1 MGVDSS
7 ISGLLFT
14 PAFAGEEDLAGCP
27 ATDAVALMRS
37 LHVVEVEMLVED
49 PLHGRR
55 PILRAWKGMRL
66 DVERDVDLGVPQS
79 LLDYLGMD
87 PLCWSVRPAAACR
100 RLSNCMPSNPA
111 FARTNFSAVS
121 GSRTLPQGSGSFEA

>member
-37 LHVVEVEMLVED
+37 LHVVEVEILVED

-79 LLDYLGMD
+79 LLNYHAMDSLLDHEAVGGVTQVVGPYIGQPGRGMNPLG
-87 PLCWSVRPAAACR
+87 PY
-100 RLSNCMPSNPA
+100 
-111 FARTNFSAVS
+111 
-121 GSRTLPQGSGSFEA
+121 

>member
-7 ISGLLFT
+7 ISCLLFT

-37 LHVVEVEMLVED
+37 LHVVEVEILVED
-49 PLHGRR
+49 PSHGRR

-87 PLCWSVRPAAACR
+87 TLLQHQTGCRVSQVVEADVWEPRPD
-100 RLSNCMPSNPA
+100 
-111 FARTNFSAVS
+111 
-121 GSRTLPQGSGSFEA
+121 